1 MWFATQ
7 DGLNR
12 YDGYDFK
19 VFTYKPGVP
28 NCLSN
33 NLVYSIVEGPDRM
46 LWIGTGDGLNLLD
59 LSSEKFTYFRHLSDN
74 PNSLSHNY
82 TRTLYIDSN
91 GVLWIG
97 TYGGGLDRFD
107 KNSQTFIHYK
117 HNPNNPHSISH
128 PSINTII
135 EDEKGTLWIG
145 TAGGG
150 FNRFDSQREQFS
162 RFLHDP
168 NNPDSLSSDNIS
180 CITADGKGN
189 LWIGT
194 WGGGLNKFNRDTH
207 HFTIYQHKP
216 GDPNSL
222 CSNTIYS
229 LLFSPTAGLWIGTSN
244 GLNLFDPVS
253 KRFTHYKNNPNN
265 PNTLSDDRILSLF
278 QDRTGDTWIGTA
290 SNGIN
295 RFDCGK
301 KEFFLYR
308 SEPGNPNSL
317 NTNNTYT
324 FYEDDFKVLWIGT
337 RGGGLNRLDR
347 HSNTFECYKN
357 EPGNPFSLSHNEV
370 NVICRDSTGVLWIGT
385 FGGGIN
391 RFIKKRNQFIRYMMD
406 PQKPG
411 SLSGNYTSCIF
422 EDRSNVLWVG
432 TMDGGLNR
440 FNRETERFISY
451 KKEPGN
457 PFSLSNNFIRT
468 IHEDKS
474 GFLWI
479 GTQGG
484 GLNRFDKTVNRFI
497 HYRHIK
503 GNPNSLC
510 SDMIQAFHQDQH
522 GIFWIGTAGMGLNRF
537 DPFTNQ
543 FTLFTHKDGLPDNT
557 IYAILEDDHGNLW
570 LSTNRGLSKFN
581 PVTRTF
587 RNYDVN
593 DGLQSN
599 EFNFNAAFKS
609 KSGEMFFGGVNGF
622 NAFYPDKIRDNLHI
636 PPILITDFKLFNKS
650 ILIGDGHS
658 GGSILTKSIMDTDA
672 IKLSFKESVFSFEY
686 TALNYE
692 LAEKNQY
699 AYIMEGFET
708 EWNYV
713 GTRRFATYTN
723 LPPGEYVFKVKGSN
737 NDGIWNEEGISLK
750 ITVTPPFWDTW
761 WFRLSGLL
769 VGLLFIIT
777 FYKIRVHNI
786 HKRAAQLEKMNI
798 ALNKQIAER
807 QRAEEAL
814 QEKEERYRTL
824 FELSPSGIL
833 LEDREGNVIDANPA
847 FCESLGYVK
856 EEIIGRKAH
865 MFTHPDVL
873 HEVDQN
879 IQELL
884 SGKVLK
890 HAEKSIKK
898 DGTTCYMN
906 LNEKKVTLPGG
917 KEGIICITEDFTART
932 KMEEKIKAS
941 LKEKEVLLQE
951 IHHRVK
957 NNLQTIVSLLNLQS
971 GYIKDK
977 KALKVFKN
985 SQERVRTMALI
996 HEKLYESRDLAK
1008 IDFREYIQNLA
1019 AYLFESYSLKPEQ
1032 VKLKMQVEQVFLD
1045 METAIPL
1052 GLLINELVSNSL
1064 KYAFPHNRKGEL
1076 QINLEEI
1083 EEEGYEY
1090 TLIVRDN
1097 GVGFPDLLDFHA
1109 CDSLGMVLVHSLV
1122 KKLKGVI
1129 DLERKDGTRFT
1140 IKFKKLK
1147 YKKRIQ
1153 SNGSID

>member
-12 YDGYDFK
+12 YDGYGFK

-33 NLVYSIVEGPDRM
+33 NFVYSIVEGPDRM

-59 LSSEKFTYFRHLSDN
+59 LSTEKFTYFRHLSED
-74 PNSLSHNY
+74 PNSLGHNY
-82 TRTLYIDSN
+82 TRTLYIDSS
-91 GVLWIG
+91 GILWIG

-107 KNSQTFIHYK
+107 KHSKTFRHYR
-117 HNPNNPHSISH
+117 HNPNDPHSISH
-128 PSINTII
+128 HSVNTII
-135 EDEKGTLWIG
+135 EDEKGTPWIG

-150 FNRFDSQREQFS
+150 FNRFDSQME
-162 RFLHDP
+162 RFARYLHDP
-168 NNPDSLSSDNIS
+168 NNPNSLSSDNIS
-180 CITADGKGN
+180 CMAVDGKGN

-194 WGGGLNKFNRDTH
+194 WGGGLNRFNRDTH
-207 HFTIYQHKP
+207 HFTIYRHEP
-216 GDPNSL
+216 EDPNSL
-222 CSNTIYS
+222 SSNTIYS
-229 LLFSPTAGLWIGTSN
+229 LLFSSTGELWIGTRN

-253 KRFTHYKNNPNN
+253 KRFTHYKNKPDNPNSLN
-265 PNTLSDDRILSLF
+265 DDRILSLF

-290 SNGIN
+290 SSGIN

-301 KEFFLYR
+301 MGFFLYR

-317 NTNNTYT
+317 SANNTYA
-324 FYEDDFKVLWIGT
+324 FYEEDSRVLWIGT

-347 HSNTFECYKN
+347 RSNTFECYKN

-370 NVICRDSTGVLWIGT
+370 NAVYRDSTGILWIGT
-385 FGGGIN
+385 FGGGLN
-391 RFIKKRNQFIRYMMD
+391 RFIEKRSQFIRYMMN
-406 PQKPG
+406 PQTPG
-411 SLSGNYTSCIF
+411 SLDGNYTSCIF
-422 EDRSNVLWVG
+422 EDSSNVLWIG

-440 FNRETERFISY
+440 FDRETDCFISY

-457 PFSLSNNFIRT
+457 PSGLSSNFIRT
-468 IHEDKS
+468 IHEDPS

-497 HYRHIK
+497 HYRHIE
-503 GNPNSLC
+503 GNPNTLC
-510 SDMIQAFHQDQH
+510 SDMILAFHQDRE

-537 DPFTNQ
+537 DPTTRQ
-543 FTLFTHKDGLPDNT
+543 FTHFTHKDGLPDNT
-557 IYAILEDDHGNLW
+557 IYAILEDDHGSLW

-581 PVTRTF
+581 PAARSF

-622 NAFYPDKIRDNLHI
+622 NAFYPDKIQDNPHI
-636 PPILITDFKLFNKS
+636 PPVVITGFKLFNKS
-650 ILIGDGHS
+650 IGIGDRHS
-658 GGSILTKSIMDTDA
+658 GRSILTKSIMDTDA
-672 IKLSFKESVFSFEY
+672 ITLSYKDSVFSFEY

-692 LAEKNQY
+692 MAKKNQY

-708 EWNYV
+708 EWNDV

-723 LPPGEYVFKVKGSN
+723 LPSGEYVFKVKGSN
-737 NDGIWNEEGISLK
+737 NDGTWNEEGVSLK
-750 ITVTPPFWDTW
+750 ITITPPFWNTW
-761 WFRLSGLL
+761 GFKLSGLL
-769 VGLLFIIT
+769 VGLLVIIT
-777 FYKIRVHNI
+777 FYKIRIHNI
-786 HKRAAQLEKMNI
+786 HKRSMQLEKMNI
-798 ALNKQIAER
+798 TLNREIAER
-807 QRAEEAL
+807 QRVEEAL
-814 QEKEERYRTL
+814 QEKEERYRIL

-833 LEDREGNVIDANPA
+833 LEDIEGNVIDANPA
-847 FCESLGYVK
+847 FSESLGYVK

-879 IQELL
+879 IQGLL
-884 SGKVLK
+884 SGNVLK

-906 LNEKKVTLPGG
+906 LNEKKVTLPDG
-917 KEGIICITEDFTART
+917 KDGIICITEDFTDRIM
-932 KMEEKIKAS
+932 MEEKIKAS
-941 LKEKEVLLQE
+941 LREKEVLLRE

-971 GYIKDK
+971 RYIKDK
-977 KALKVFKN
+977 QALEVFKN

-996 HEKLYESRDLAK
+996 HEKLYESKDLAK
-1008 IDFREYIQNLA
+1008 IDFREYIQSLTA
-1019 AYLFESYSLKPEQ
+1019 FLFDSYSLKPEQ
-1032 VKLKMQVEQVFLD
+1032 IQLKMQMGEVFLD

-1064 KYAFPHNRKGEL
+1064 KYAFPHKRRGEL
-1076 QINLEEI
+1076 LVKLEEI
-1083 EEEGYEY
+1083 EDEEYDY

-1097 GVGFPDLLDFHA
+1097 GVGFPDHLDSHA

-1129 DLERKDGTRFT
+1129 DLERKDGTGFT
-1140 IKFKKLK
+1140 IKFKKLN
-1147 YKKRIQ
+1147 YKKRI
-1153 SNGSID
+1153 